1 MPPRSTRDTRLAV
14 SLLGVLW
21 ALLASCS
28 LQPIPRVVYKVYIDI
43 ASGLAMRHHGLDSGI
58 TWQDRGYYASGQRSS
73 DSAAFVFPRNNA
85 ISWLQ
90 TRIAAPL
97 FENQRGCA
105 LADAGTF
112 GRSPLP
118 CLHSMDVLSRPW
130 YKYSMLSSSLH
141 VHLLPSFQT

>member
-28 LQPIPRVVYKVYIDI
+28 LQLVLRNLYKVYIEI
-43 ASGLAMRHHGLDSGI
+43 ASLLAMHYRGLDGGI

-73 DSAAFVFPRNNA
+73 DPAAFVFPRNNA

-90 TRIAAPL
+90 RRIAAPL

-105 LADAGTF
+105 LVDAGTF

-141 VHLLPSFQT
+141 VHLAPSL